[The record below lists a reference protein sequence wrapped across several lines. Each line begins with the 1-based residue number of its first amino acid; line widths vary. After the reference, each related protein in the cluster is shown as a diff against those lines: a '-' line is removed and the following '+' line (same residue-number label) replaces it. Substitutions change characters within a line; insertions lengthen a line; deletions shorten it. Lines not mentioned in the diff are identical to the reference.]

1 MQIKPLRENERSIEN
16 WISFLR
22 NLSSLKSIIYL
33 FISGNNTHI
42 ALYLSCPTADVQF
55 IENMFY
61 ANYPDSELIITT
73 TTLDKANEYIH
84 YTPKTTLRTHQEYT
98 NSGNYISPFHDLI
111 SIFNTVDIHTTLTIQ
126 IGLQFQQQ
134 ASIFEKIW

>member
-1 MQIKPLRENERSIEN
+1 MQVKPLRENERSIEN

-33 FISGNNTHI
+33 FISGNNTNI
-42 ALYLSCPTADVQF
+42 SLYLSCPTADVQF

-61 ANYPDSELIITT
+61 ANYPDSELIITD

-84 YTPKTTLRTHQEYT
+84 YTPKTTLRIHQEYT
-98 NSGNYISPFHDLI
+98 NNGTYISPFHDLL
-111 SIFNTVDIHTTLTIQ
+111 SIFNTVDTHTTLTIQ
-126 IGLQFQQQ
+126 IGLQLHKKP
-134 ASIFEKIW
+134 SIFEKVW